1 MRVPIGWLRDY
12 VDIELTSD
20 EIADRFAQLGFPVE
34 SIERHTQLSGVV
46 SGKLVSVEKHPNAD
60 RLQVCKVD
68 IGGGETLTIATA
80 ATNVAEGQI
89 VPVAKIGAQ
98 LVGMTIAP
106 REMRGVASAGMLCS
120 AGELGLNAEWFE
132 DGILQLDAGTAPGR
146 DVVAEFHL
154 NDDVLDVEVTS
165 NRVDAM
171 SMLGLAR
178 ELAAATG
185 KTVREPE
192 TTTRVAEPADA
203 IVTIESPDCRRFVA
217 QRFSAARVTTGPF
230 WMRVRLALAGQRPID
245 NLVDI
250 SNFVMF
256 ETAQPLHFYD
266 FQGLAGGEII
276 VRDARPGEVLRT
288 LDGTERKLDG
298 SELVIADELDVQGL
312 AGLMGGARS
321 EVKPNTHE
329 LLLEAATFSGPRVRR
344 MALALGMRTEASSR
358 HEKGLPPALSSL
370 GAARAAHLLER
381 EGATVHPPI
390 AFGPPLAKPAPI
402 RLVLSDVPKILGIEL
417 TGSEVERA
425 LHSLGFTLENAER
438 QAQIGELSNVVE
450 ILPPYWRNDVSIKE
464 DVIEEVGRVV
474 GYDRIPAVQPPVF
487 VQDISSKAFHD
498 EHRIAHSLASLGY
511 RETVNFALQPA
522 SIAERYARAGIPPGG
537 PVVEII
543 NPLSEDQR
551 YLRFSLLPGL
561 LALAARFARG
571 EELRL
576 FELGHVFEGA
586 PDPFE
591 TAMAAWMLV
600 TPNGSEPDWRDPG
613 FLRFKGD
620 SEALLRL
627 LTGRDGETVT
637 SQYDA
642 LHPGRT
648 GRVLIDGRDVASIGA
663 VDPRLLGEFGIDAR
677 VYAGFMRIA
686 DLPAFVVPRFKAP
699 SRFPAIERDLALIVS
714 KEIPAMDVAHAV
726 REGGDG
732 VLAGVQVFDEYRGPQ
747 IEADKKS
754 IAVRI
759 VLQRDDATLTDAEA
773 DAHIR
778 TILATLEERCGA
790 RIRA

>member
-1 MRVPIGWLRDY
+1 VRVPLGWLRDY
-12 VDIELTSD
+12 VDISLSSD
-20 EIADRFAQLGFPVE
+20 EVAERFAQLGFPVE
-34 SIERHTQLSGVV
+34 SIERRTQLSGVV
-46 SGKLVSVEKHPNAD
+46 SGKLVRVEKHPNAD

-68 IGGGETLTIATA
+68 VGAAELLTIATA

-89 VPVAKIGAQ
+89 VPVATIGAQ
-98 LVGMTIAP
+98 LVGMSIAP
-106 REMRGVASAGMLCS
+106 REMRGVASQGMLCS
-120 AGELGLNAEWFE
+120 AGELGLNADWFE
-132 DGILQLDAGTAPGR
+132 DGILQLDAGSALGA
-146 DVVAEFHL
+146 DVVAEFRL
-154 NDDVLDVEVTS
+154 NDDVLEVEVTA

-171 SMLGLAR
+171 SVLGLAR

-185 KTVREPE
+185 QPLREPE
-192 TTTRVAEPADA
+192 TAVRVAEPADA
-203 IVTIESPDCRRFVA
+203 IVTIETPDCRRFVA
-217 QRFSAARVTTGPF
+217 QRFSQLHVKTAPF
-230 WMRVRLALAGQRPID
+230 WMQVRLALAGQRPID

-250 SNFVMF
+250 SNFVML

-266 FQGLAGGEII
+266 FQRLAGGEII
-276 VRDARPGEVLRT
+276 VRDARPGEILRT
-288 LDGTERKLDG
+288 LDGAERELDG
-298 SELVIADELDVQGL
+298 SELVIADALEAQGL
-312 AGLMGGARS
+312 AGVMGGALS
-321 EVKPNTHE
+321 EVTSNTRE

-358 HEKGLPPALSSL
+358 HEKGLPPGLSSL

-390 AFGPPLAKPAPI
+390 AFGAPLPKPHAI
-402 RLVLSDVPKILGIEL
+402 ALEFREVPKLLGVDL

-425 LHSLGFTLENAER
+425 LRSLGFVVESVQR
-438 QAQIGELSNVVE
+438 SSQIDDLSNAIEVA
-450 ILPPYWRNDVSIKE
+450 PPYWRNDIAIKE

-474 GYDRIPAVQPPVF
+474 GYDRIPAVQPPTF
-487 VQDISSKAFHD
+487 VQNVSSKDFHD
-498 EHRIAHSLASLGY
+498 EHRIAHNLASLGY

-522 SIAERYARAGIPPGG
+522 SVAERFARAGIPLPG
-537 PVVEII
+537 PAVEIA

-561 LALAARFARG
+561 LALAARFARSD
-571 EELRL
+571 ELRL
-576 FELGHVFEGA
+576 FEIGHTFEGA
-586 PDPFE
+586 PEPFE

-600 TPNGSEPDWRDPG
+600 TPDSAEPEWHDSG
-613 FLRFKGD
+613 FLRHKGD
-620 SEALLRL
+620 SMALLRA
-627 LTGRDGETVT
+627 LTGRESEAVSAQLTG
-637 SQYDA
+637 

-648 GRVLIDGRDVASIGA
+648 ARLLVDGRDVASAGA
-663 VDPRLLGEFGIDAR
+663 VDPRLLAEFEIDAQ
-677 VYAGFMRIA
+677 VYAGFMRLA
-686 DLPAFVVPRFKAP
+686 DLPDYQVPRFKAP
-699 SRFPAIERDLALIVS
+699 SRFPAVERDLALVVA

-747 IEADKKS
+747 IEPDKKS